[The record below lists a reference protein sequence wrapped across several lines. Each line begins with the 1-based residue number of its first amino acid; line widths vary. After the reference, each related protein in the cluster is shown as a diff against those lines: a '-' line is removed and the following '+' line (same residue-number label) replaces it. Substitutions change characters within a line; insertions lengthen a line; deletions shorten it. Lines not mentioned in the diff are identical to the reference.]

1 MLETI
6 CETMVEAYRRNWITS
21 RDGNVSIRHHDR
33 DHFYITPSG
42 VRKQTLQPDQFKRI
56 GITTGINSGVGQ
68 GIYWH
73 LWRELEYTDIS
84 SSLKPSGEIPLH
96 FGLQK
101 EMGKHKND
109 VRVVMHFHPT
119 YCVAAMHAGIDLSS
133 MVKDF
138 PELSRYTK
146 VAPNVGDVPP
156 ISQELADQCFEKLE
170 LDSQGNIQYDIV
182 GIKGHGVVAI
192 DTSPWRAFEH
202 IERLE
207 HICQI
212 VLASRQIQ
220 QSKSVDSIACVDASR
235 SSSKIKAEDFGVPP
249 EFAERAENYA
259 QWSIAKA
266 KEFYVK
272 LASTGI
278 DPRPATD
285 PEKYLPGARAAAE
298 AVAKGIAACIRESKL
313 T

>member
-6 CETMVEAYRRNWITS
+6 CDTMVEAYRRNWITS

-42 VRKQTLQPDQFKRI
+42 VRKQTMQPDQFKKI
-56 GITTGINSGVGQ
+56 GIVYRPVERWNAI
-68 GIYWH
+68 
-73 LWRELEYTDIS
+73 ELPYSDIS
-84 SSLKPSGEIPLH
+84 ANLKPSGELPLH

-101 EMGKHKND
+101 KMGQHNTD

-119 YCVAAMHAGIDLSS
+119 YCVAAMHAGIDLSTI
-133 MVKDF
+133 VNNF

-156 ISQELADQCFEKLE
+156 ISQELADACHRNLE
-170 LDSQGNIQYDIV
+170 LDFDGNIAYDIV

-212 VLASRQIQ
+212 VLAS
-220 QSKSVDSIACVDASR
+220 
-235 SSSKIKAEDFGVPP
+235 G
-249 EFAERAENYA
+249 
-259 QWSIAKA
+259 
-266 KEFYVK
+266 
-272 LASTGI
+272 
-278 DPRPATD
+278 
-285 PEKYLPGARAAAE
+285 KY
-298 AVAKGIAACIRESKL
+298 
-313 T
+313 

>member
-6 CETMVEAYRRNWITS
+6 CDTLVEAYRRNWITS

-42 VRKQTLQPDQFKRI
+42 VRKQTMQPDQFKKI
-56 GITTGINSGVGQ
+56 GINHGPYDIPFTKISAN
-68 GIYWH
+68 
-73 LWRELEYTDIS
+73 LE
-84 SSLKPSGEIPLH
+84 PSGELPLH

-101 EMGKHKND
+101 MMGQHSDD
-109 VRVVMHFHPT
+109 VRVVVHLHPT
-119 YCVAAMHAGIDLSS
+119 YCVAAMHRGIELSS
-133 MVKDF
+133 LADSF

-156 ISQELADQCFEKLE
+156 ISQELADRCHENLKLDNE
-170 LDSQGNIQYDIV
+170 GNIAYDIV

-212 VLASRQIQ
+212 VLAS
-220 QSKSVDSIACVDASR
+220 
-235 SSSKIKAEDFGVPP
+235 G
-249 EFAERAENYA
+249 
-259 QWSIAKA
+259 
-266 KEFYVK
+266 
-272 LASTGI
+272 
-278 DPRPATD
+278 
-285 PEKYLPGARAAAE
+285 KY
-298 AVAKGIAACIRESKL
+298 
-313 T
+313 